1 MSNYLNY
8 LEESTNAVRSRREQ
22 SLLILLCVYLGIWS
36 VSVLVFWLLM
46 GSTDGMG
53 YGIVFLWLVLP
64 VAAFVIS
71 LLIGRGGYGGKRNWL
86 LPLAFGAMYMLAE
99 YATFTLANML
109 SFSVLRL
116 PHLSLLLRGTVVSA
130 AGFWFGALLR
140 SRRKRREES
149 GKPEE

>member
-1 MSNYLNY
+1 M
-8 LEESTNAVRSRREQ
+8 
-22 SLLILLCVYLGIWS
+22 
-36 VSVLVFWLLM
+36 
-46 GSTDGMG
+46 
-53 YGIVFLWLVLP
+53 LP
-64 VAAFVIS
+64 VAAFAVS
-71 LLIGRGGYGGKRNWL
+71 VLIGLGGYGEKRNWL

-99 YATFTLANML
+99 YATFTLANMI